1 MKKWGFGL
9 VFRCLLLVAGVGGLL
24 ALMAG
29 CGTTSAPSPGVELN
43 PYTIDFSADP
53 AVPQIGSA
61 VKLEVKVNGREKLS
75 KRSEVYFDL
84 KKKDSPLELEIKGES
99 AGENRFAGSYTF
111 KEAGFYEVS
120 IHVVTSTA
128 HQTEVRQ
135 LEVKP

>member
-1 MKKWGFGL
+1 MKTWRFGRL
-9 VFRCLLLVAGVGGLL
+9 FMHLLLVAAIAGLL
-24 ALMAG
+24 ALVAG
-29 CGTTSAPSPGVELN
+29 CGTTSAPAPGVELN

-53 AVPQIGSA
+53 SVPQIGSA

-75 KRSEVYFDL
+75 KRAEVYFDL
-84 KKKDSPLELEIKGES
+84 KKKDSTLELEIKGENT
-99 AGENRFAGSYTF
+99 GENRFAGSYTF

>member
-1 MKKWGFGL
+1 MKTWRFGRL
-9 VFRCLLLVAGVGGLL
+9 FMHLLLVAGIGGLL
-24 ALMAG
+24 ALVAG
-29 CGTTSAPSPGVELN
+29 CGTTSAPAPGVDLN

-53 AVPQIGSA
+53 SVPRIGSP
-61 VKLEVKVNGREKLS
+61 VTLEVKVNGREKLS
-75 KRSEVYFDL
+75 KRAEVYFDL
-84 KKKDSPLELEIKGES
+84 KKKDSTLELEIKG
-99 AGENRFAGSYTF
+99 ANKGENRFAGSYTF

>member
-1 MKKWGFGL
+1 MKTWRFGR
-9 VFRCLLLVAGVGGLL
+9 FFMSLLLVAGFAGLL

-29 CGTTSAPSPGVELN
+29 CGTTSAPAPGVDLN

-53 AVPQIGSA
+53 SVPRIGSP
-61 VKLEVKVNGREKLS
+61 VTLEVKVNGREKLS
-75 KRSEVYFDL
+75 KRAEVYFDL
-84 KKKDSPLELEIKGES
+84 KKKDSTLELEIKGENK
-99 AGENRFAGSYTF
+99 GENRFAGSYTF
-111 KEAGFYEVS
+111 KEAGFYDVS

>member
-1 MKKWGFGL
+1 MKTWRFGRS
-9 VFRCLLLVAGVGGLL
+9 FMRLLLVAAIAGLL

-29 CGTTSAPSPGVELN
+29 CGTTSAPAPGVDLN

-53 AVPQIGSA
+53 SVPRIGSP
-61 VKLEVKVNGREKLS
+61 VTLEVKVNGREKLS
-75 KRSEVYFDL
+75 KRAEVYFDL
-84 KKKDSPLELEIKGES
+84 KKKDSTLELEIKGENK
-99 AGENRFAGSYTF
+99 GENRFAGSYTF
-111 KEAGFYEVS
+111 KEAGFYDVS

>member
-1 MKKWGFGL
+1 MRQRKL
-9 VFRCLLLVAGVGGLL
+9 RSSLSHLLLSAGVVGLL
-24 ALMAG
+24 VLLAG
-29 CGTTSAPSPGVELN
+29 CGTAAAPAPGVDLN

-53 AVPQIGSA
+53 AVPRIGSPVA
-61 VKLEVKVNGREKLS
+61 LEVKVNGKEKLS

-84 KKKDSPLELEIKGES
+84 KKKDSTLELEIKAES
-99 AGENRFAGSYTF
+99 NGDNRFAGAYTF

-120 IHVVTSTA
+120 IHVITRTA

>member
-1 MKKWGFGL
+1 MKTWRLGRSFM
-9 VFRCLLLVAGVGGLL
+9 RLLLVAAIAGLL

-29 CGTTSAPSPGVELN
+29 CGTTSAPAPGVDLN

-53 AVPQIGSA
+53 SVPRIGSP
-61 VKLEVKVNGREKLS
+61 VTLEVKVNGREKLS
-75 KRSEVYFDL
+75 KRAEVYFDL
-84 KKKDSPLELEIKGES
+84 KKKDSTLELEIKGENK
-99 AGENRFAGSYTF
+99 GENRFAGSYTF
-111 KEAGFYEVS
+111 KEAGFYDVS

>member
-1 MKKWGFGL
+1 MKTWRFGRL
-9 VFRCLLLVAGVGGLL
+9 FMHLLLVAGIGGLL
-24 ALMAG
+24 ALVAG
-29 CGTTSAPSPGVELN
+29 CGTTSAPAPGVDLN

-53 AVPQIGSA
+53 SVPRIGSP
-61 VKLEVKVNGREKLS
+61 VTLEVKVNGREKLS
-75 KRSEVYFDL
+75 KRAEVYFDL
-84 KKKDSPLELEIKGES
+84 KKKDSTLELEIKGENK
-99 AGENRFAGSYTF
+99 GENRFAGSYTF